1 LTLLSLLLAAAGG
14 CQPTVAKDKFDR
26 LHQQWLDTLREN
38 RDLVR
43 RDQALEETLSRQN
56 QQIATLQNLGDKR
69 LEKLFHVTSLE
80 LGRRSG
86 GVDTD
91 GRSGDDA
98 VAVYLQPVD
107 RYGHVIKAAG
117 EATVQ
122 LYDLASEP
130 AENLVGEYHWS
141 VDELGETWAGGF
153 LGSSQFSLHCPWR
166 SGPPAHDQ
174 VTIRATFTDYLTG
187 KTFTATKTVSIH
199 RGGAASQPASTPAT
213 VSSD

>member
-1 LTLLSLLLAAAGG
+1 MTRMRKTLRTLVLLLVAAVGG

-26 LHQQWLDTLREN
+26 LNQQWLDTLRTN

-43 RDQALEETLSRQN
+43 RDQELEETIGHQN
-56 QQIATLQNLGDKR
+56 QQIATLQNLGDQR
-69 LEKLFHVTSLE
+69 LKKLFYVTSLE

-91 GRSGDDA
+91 HRDGDDA

-107 RYGHVIKAAG
+107 RDGHVIKAAG

-122 LYDLASEP
+122 LYDLANKP
-130 AENLVGEYHWS
+130 QENLIGEYHWS
-141 VDELGETWAGGF
+141 VDELGPMWAGGF
-153 LGSSQFSLHCPWR
+153 FGSSQFSLTCPWR

-174 VTIRATFTDYLTG
+174 ITIRATFIRRRPMNRLKESKVVTD
-187 KTFTATKTVSIH
+187 V
-199 RGGAASQPASTPAT
+199 GAWRHA
-213 VSSD
+213 